1 MKTGPACY
9 HLSMNILPKMA
20 LGMAMLVTLTAC
32 TSLRHFEALSPGER
46 AVLVCERQAGI
57 QRLDADISRYG
68 HLIQSA
74 QQAIA
79 TGYRT
84 DQVCSHRE
92 VVTGTKTVCQTEST
106 PKGEQVI
113 CQEKNQFR
121 RKRECTQ
128 VRSRVDVATEQSN
141 IDIWAQTLASSRSE
155 RQQRFQ
161 ACFAEV
167 SMLSAEEAYRR
178 Y

>member
-1 MKTGPACY
+1 
-9 HLSMNILPKMA
+9 MNILPKMA
-20 LGMAMLVTLTAC
+20 LGIALMVALTAC

-46 AVLVCERQAGI
+46 AVLVCERQPGI

-74 QQAIA
+74 RQAIA
-79 TGYRT
+79 IGYRT

-106 PKGEQVI
+106 PIGEQVI

-128 VRSRVDVATEQSN
+128 VRTGVDAATEQSN
-141 IDIWAQTLASSRSE
+141 IAIWTQTLASSQSQ

-167 SMLSAEEAYRR
+167 SMLNAEEAFRR